1 MLENTIWRV
10 RAPITIWMALIILIS
25 TASVVHADSSATD
38 RALIQKEVRAELL
51 RLIQQEGALDAAIER
66 GINAFVEKQRA
77 LARAN
82 QQRGSAEKARNVRPV
97 SNTDHIY
104 GDPKAAITLV
114 EYSDFECP
122 FCKRFHPTAKQLV
135 DQSAGKVNW
144 VYRHFPL
151 EFHNPGAQKQAEASE
166 CAGKLG
172 GNEAFWRYSELI
184 YARTKSNGNGFP
196 ISNLVPLAEEIG
208 LASGPFEQCLDSGEM
223 ASKVKADYENGVA
236 SGITG
241 TPGNIILHN
250 SSGDAVVMAGAL
262 PLSRLQDAVNTLSRN
277 HPEK

>member
-135 DQSAGKVNW
+135 DQSGGKVNW

-184 YARTKSNGNGFP
+184 YARTKSNGKGFP
-196 ISNLVPLAEEIG
+196 ISNLVPLAREIG
-208 LASGPFEQCLDSGEM
+208 LESDPFKQCLDSGEM
-223 ASKVKADYENGVA
+223 TSKVKADYENGVA

-250 SSGDAVVMAGAL
+250 GSGDAVVMAGAL
-262 PLSRLQDAVNTLSRN
+262 PLLKLQEAVNALSRN
-277 HPEK
+277 HTEK